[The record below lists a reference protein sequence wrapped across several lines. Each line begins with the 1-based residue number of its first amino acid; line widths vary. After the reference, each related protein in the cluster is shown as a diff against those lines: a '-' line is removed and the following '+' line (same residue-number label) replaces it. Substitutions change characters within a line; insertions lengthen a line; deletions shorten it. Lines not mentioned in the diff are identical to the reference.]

1 MSASIINLENENSVV
16 LWLHVADSA
25 ANSLTIL
32 EDSDNIDLV
41 LGNILAVDFKIND
54 ALDIDI
60 TDLSDRDTLI
70 YDESRELW
78 VAQPPIEK
86 IVYRKYNFSS
96 PSLQWLVNHNLNTY
110 DYSVTL
116 RDQYRTVFIAKTQTI
131 DENNFIVD
139 LSSAIGGTAD
149 VIFNVS
155 T

>member
-16 LWLHVADSA
+16 LWLRVADSA

>member
-1 MSASIINLENENSVV
+1 MSASIINLENENNVV
-16 LWLHVADSA
+16 LWLRVADSA

-32 EDSDNIDLV
+32 EDADNIDLV

-54 ALDIDI
+54 ALDIDVSN
-60 TDLSDRDTLI
+60 LADRDTLV

-78 VAQPPIEK
+78 VARPPIEK
-86 IVYRKYNFSS
+86 IVFKKYSFSS

-110 DYSVTL
+110 DFTVTL
-116 RDQYRTVFIAKTQTI
+116 RDQYRAVFTAKTQTI

-149 VIFNVS
+149 VIFSVP

>member
-1 MSASIINLENENSVV
+1 MSASIINLENENNVV
-16 LWLHVADSA
+16 LWLRVADSA

-32 EDSDNIDLV
+32 EDADNIDLV

-54 ALDIDI
+54 ALDIDV
-60 TDLSDRDTLI
+60 TNLADRDTLI

-78 VAQPPIEK
+78 VARPPTEK
-86 IVYRKYNFSS
+86 IVYKRYNFTS

-110 DYSVTL
+110 DYTVTL
-116 RDQYRTVFIAKTQTI
+116 RDQYRTIFVAKTQTI

-149 VIFNVS
+149 VIFNVQE
-155 T
+155 